1 MAAKTSLA
9 EIGSRRA
16 HSRAV
21 GSVIRPIV
29 KKRGKFITLEGI
41 DGTGKSTQLRSLV
54 RYLKQNGVPV
64 KVTHEPGGTRI
75 GDRIRRI
82 LLSGKTSHLDAL
94 AELALF
100 YAARAQHIQE
110 VIRPA
115 LAAGEWVVSDRFSDA
130 SMAYQGY
137 GRGLG
142 RKTVESFE
150 KVVCGGLKPDLTFV
164 LEVDPHKSLHRAR
177 QREARRESTQDRFEA
192 EAMAFHRRVQAGY
205 RAIRRREPHRVKLID
220 ASRSI
225 AQIQEALR
233 RGVAPLLSTPS
244 TRRGARKTKA

>member
-1 MAAKTSLA
+1 M
-9 EIGSRRA
+9 
-16 HSRAV
+16 
-21 GSVIRPIV
+21 

-41 DGTGKSTQLRSLV
+41 DGTGKSTQHRLLV

-64 KVTHEPGGTRI
+64 KVTYEPGGTRI
-75 GDRIRRI
+75 GEGIRRI

-100 YAARAQHIQE
+100 YAARAQHIRE

-115 LAAGEWVVSDRFSDA
+115 LEAGEWVVSDRFSDA

-137 GRGLG
+137 GRRLG

-164 LEVDPHKSLHRAR
+164 LEVDPRKSLRRAR
-177 QREARRESTQDRFEA
+177 EREARLKSTKGRFEA
-192 EAMAFHRRVQAGY
+192 EALAFHRRVQAGY

-220 ASRSI
+220 ASCRI
-225 AQIQEALR
+225 AQTQEALR
-233 RGVAPLLSTPS
+233 RGVAGLLGTRSTG
-244 TRRGARKTKA
+244 RGARKTKA